1 MNVLKKEFNISDTQL
16 GNKVEKSDIK
26 YLAPF
31 FGNVE
36 VYLPGLDLHE
46 ADKADV
52 RTALQRSGNQIGMH
66 TALTIWI
73 NTYRTT
79 FKDLISITS
88 DVRHTF
94 VSEKI
99 CNYLQQ
105 KSECDVTCCAS
116 DDTCIYA

>member
-1 MNVLKKEFNISDTQL
+1 MDLLKKEFNISDTQL
-16 GNKVEKSDIK
+16 GNRVEKSDVK
-26 YLAPF
+26 NLALF

-46 ADKADV
+46 AGKADV
-52 RTALQRSGNQIGMH
+52 RTALLRDGNQIGMY

-79 FKDLISITS
+79 FKDLISITV
-88 DVRHTF
+88 DACHAF
-94 VSEKI
+94 VAEKI

-116 DDTCIYA
+116 DVCTYI